1 MRKLSRLLALLAVLS
16 LGAAGTLAWLAHAE
30 LERVAVSGAE
40 RSFSVPPGTTLRAAL
55 RELAAQDLLR
65 HPRLIEA
72 WARWR
77 HGAHAGLRS
86 GRYLLPAGS
95 TARDILE
102 QLRQGRVIL
111 EQVTLVE
118 GWNFEQF
125 RHALDSHPG
134 LTHRWHELTPA
145 MVMQQ
150 LGAAGLHPEGRFFP
164 DTYRFA
170 AGTADSTIYRM
181 AYERMRHE
189 LAAAWDKRTPD
200 SVLGSPEQL
209 LTFASLVEK
218 ETAREDE
225 RARVA
230 GVFAN
235 RLRIG
240 MRLQS
245 DPTIIYGLGA
255 AYDGDIR
262 SRDLVTDTPYNTYT
276 RDGLPPTPIAMPGAA
291 SLLAAA
297 QPEKTRALYFVA
309 TGNGDGTHHFS
320 ATLEEHNA
328 AVARFV
334 RKIKQRTRG

>member
-1 MRKLSRLLALLAVLS
+1 MRSLSRTLSALLLLALALAGS
-16 LGAAGTLAWLAHAE
+16 TAWLTQAD
-30 LERVAVSGAE
+30 LQRVVVTDTE
-40 RSFSVPPGTTLRAAL
+40 RSFSVAPGTSLRGVL
-55 RELAAQDLLR
+55 NELSAQRLVR

-77 HGAHAGLRS
+77 YGVHVGLRS
-86 GRYLLPAGS
+86 GRYLLPVGS
-95 TARDILE
+95 TPRDIIE
-102 QLRQGRVIL
+102 QLRHGRVVL
-111 EQVTLVE
+111 EQVTLIE

-125 RHALDSHPG
+125 RHLLDSNPALAHAWRD
-134 LTHRWHELTPA
+134 LSPA

-150 LGAAGLHPEGRFFP
+150 LGAAGMHPEGRFFP

-170 AGTADSTIYRM
+170 AGTSDSAVYRM
-181 AYERMRHE
+181 AFERMQRE
-189 LAAAWDKRTPD
+189 LGAAWARRAAD
-200 SVLGSPEQL
+200 SVLSSPDQL

-218 ETAREDE
+218 ETGRADE
-225 RARVA
+225 RGRVA

-245 DPTIIYGLGA
+245 DPTVIYGLGRGF
-255 AYDGDIR
+255 DGDIR

-297 QPEKTRALYFVA
+297 QPDKTPALYFVA

-320 ATLEEHNA
+320 ASLEEHNA
-328 AVARFV
+328 AVARFL
-334 RKIKQRTRG
+334 RKLKAQK